1 MLPVKTSCK
10 DYWVLWMSCHYKYWI
25 ESLESLS
32 CSPPSRGLT
41 GTLPPTKLSNLKQK
55 SMGLMDLS
63 LGRGSSLLAW
73 AKRWE
78 HSLGHFGTLL
88 GRCCS
93 CLSFC
98 QFLVNKSALQS
109 WVWLIDC
116 LPSLRVENTSL
127 HFPPNCFFFLPLK
140 DLSLISPNKKLH
152 EIEVAWALCSGSL
165 YSSCG
170 LVLYIEHP
178 HFFSFFLT
186 D

>member
-1 MLPVKTSCK
+1 MIPVKTSCK

-55 SMGLMDLS
+55 SVGLMDLS

-127 HFPPNCFFFLPLK
+127 HFPPNCFVFFPSRIWVWFLPTR
-140 DLSLISPNKKLH
+140 N
-152 EIEVAWALCSGSL
+152 CMR
-165 YSSCG
+165 
-170 LVLYIEHP
+170 
-178 HFFSFFLT
+178 
-186 D
+186 